1 MLCGSRN
8 HLPAKRTIVIE
19 MAVILLT
26 PQAFLINQI
35 AEFGTPSGEGYPID
49 VALRS
54 LLSQVQ
60 SGS

>member
-1 MLCGSRN
+1 
-8 HLPAKRTIVIE
+8 